1 MEEQVVDVPTTM
13 FIKVV
18 RIYGDFILL
27 DFYPEISS
35 VNVSSH
41 IEILNNKTTPWLVV
55 VSRVFYYASALS

>member
-1 MEEQVVDVPTTM
+1 MVDVPTTM

>member
-1 MEEQVVDVPTTM
+1 MVDVPTTM

-41 IEILNNKTTPWLVV
+41 IEILNNKTAPWLVV